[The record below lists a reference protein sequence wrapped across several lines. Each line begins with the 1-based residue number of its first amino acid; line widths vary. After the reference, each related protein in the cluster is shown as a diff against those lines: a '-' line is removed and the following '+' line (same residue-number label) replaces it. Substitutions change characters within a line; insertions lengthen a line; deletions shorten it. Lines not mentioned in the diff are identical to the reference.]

1 MADERMDL
9 DSFLEDMITKIN
21 RKFEKQEEKLAE
33 LQKKIE
39 LLKKEIKSNN
49 RNQKN
54 QKNHR
59 IDKSVMRVLRE

>member
-21 RKFEKQEEKLAE
+21 RKFEKQEEKLEE

-39 LLKKEIKSNN
+39 LLKKELKTKDS
-49 RNQKN
+49 N

-59 IDKSVMRVLRE
+59 IDKSVIRVLRE